1 MQLLTLKCLS
11 WCVCIQVQV
20 FLWCAGTN
28 CEINIDDCLSGA
40 CVNNATCVDGINRYT
55 CVCLPG
61 YTGTHCETEINECT
75 VYQPCQNGAAC
86 TDLVA
91 DFSCE
96 CLEFSPARPTYGGK
110 NCSVELRGCLQG
122 NDCQNGVCI
131 PILKSEFPVPDHD
144 YICRCDPGF
153 TGRLCDISTTFTLS
167 SNNSRVTYS
176 PANQQQ
182 SASQS
187 LLFRFRTTLRDAIL
201 AVYAFS
207 SQTFVSVEMVE
218 GKLVVAYHDNVG
230 TVHATM
236 DSQEQVNNAEWHHTF
251 LHLQLN
257 ISLTLVSDACG
268 AERCVQQFSYP
279 RSKPS
284 VYSTT
289 VHFGHLDPSLLA
301 QTLTGRPYVG
311 CLEDVQLDGVYL
323 YPGQLQGVYLN
334 TRRGCLR
341 QKQCDPYTCSRHGN
355 CIDLW
360 DHFRCDCNR
369 PYWGLRCEDGERS
382 VCVCVCVCVAVYTYV
397 CVCATVGVCVCVPQ

>member
-131 PILKSEFPVPDHD
+131 PILKNCLLYTSPSPRDD
-144 YICRCDPGF
+144 NRSRMP
-153 TGRLCDISTTFTLS
+153 S
-167 SNNSRVTYS
+167 S
-176 PANQQQ
+176 A
-182 SASQS
+182 
-187 LLFRFRTTLRDAIL
+187 
-201 AVYAFS
+201 
-207 SQTFVSVEMVE
+207 
-218 GKLVVAYHDNVG
+218 
-230 TVHATM
+230 
-236 DSQEQVNNAEWHHTF
+236 
-251 LHLQLN
+251 
-257 ISLTLVSDACG
+257 
-268 AERCVQQFSYP
+268 
-279 RSKPS
+279 
-284 VYSTT
+284 
-289 VHFGHLDPSLLA
+289 
-301 QTLTGRPYVG
+301 
-311 CLEDVQLDGVYL
+311 
-323 YPGQLQGVYLN
+323 
-334 TRRGCLR
+334 
-341 QKQCDPYTCSRHGN
+341 
-355 CIDLW
+355 
-360 DHFRCDCNR
+360 
-369 PYWGLRCEDGERS
+369 
-382 VCVCVCVCVAVYTYV
+382 
-397 CVCATVGVCVCVPQ
+397 